1 MITTTK
7 LQSMKTAGE
16 KIACL
21 TAYDASFASLL
32 NGAGVDVVLVG
43 DSLGMVVQGY
53 DSTVPVTVDDIVYHS
68 KAVAKGCRD
77 ALLMVD
83 MPFLSYAT
91 TAQAVQTAARLMQ
104 EGGAHMVKLEG
115 SASQEKIIRV
125 LADNGIASC
134 AHLGLRPQFVHKL
147 GGYRVQGRDDEGAAQ
162 LLADVILLQDAGA
175 DAILLEC
182 VPAEL
187 AAKVTASVTVPV
199 IGIGAGKQCD
209 GQVLVLYDL
218 LGITPGKI
226 PRFAKNFMP
235 ESNSIKEAVCAYVK
249 AVKEERFPAAEHT
262 FN

>member
-1 MITTTK
+1 MTTTK
-7 LQSMKTAGE
+7 LQSMKAAGE

-32 NGAGVDVVLVG
+32 NGAGIDVILVG

-53 DSTVPVTVDDIVYHS
+53 NSTIPVTVEDMVYHS
-68 KAVAKGCRD
+68 KAVARGCSD

-91 TAQAVQTAARLMQ
+91 TEQAVQTAARLMQ

-115 SASQEKIIRV
+115 SASQEKTIRA

-147 GGYRVQGRDDEGAAQ
+147 GGYRVQGRDDKDAAQ

-182 VPAEL
+182 VPAAL
-187 AAKVTASVTVPV
+187 AAKVTESVTVPV

-209 GQVLVLYDL
+209 GQILVLYDL
-218 LGITPGKI
+218 LGITFGKM
-226 PRFAKNFMP
+226 PRFAKNFMQG
-235 ESNSIKEAVCAYVK
+235 SDSVKEAVRAYVV
-249 AVKEERFPAAEHT
+249 AVKEERFPAAEHI